1 MSFTQDY
8 VGTFIEV
15 IMIVFLMNLFSGQYL
30 VNKIKM
36 TLSITLISLGVAI
49 LDILN
54 TPYTTL
60 LNYVLMVILFTIF
73 VKRKLLSVLFETIFA
88 SSFMLLIEY
97 ILAVIFYRIQGEAS
111 LDFSNRLIQLGIS
124 LLICY
129 FIGKNSI
136 LQKNVMFFYK
146 KYQEEICFI
155 AVTLFSFSAIELHLW
170 KSENQAVFNQS
181 TVILVYTVIWFC
193 LTLFLL
199 KKLVENRK
207 QRENIHLHEQYMG
220 VTENLLD
227 SLYSEKHDFNKHL
240 QAVEGL
246 CRLETPTK
254 AVEEIELYI
263 NSLKEKEL
271 NKRKSTVSINTGNG
285 VVNALLYSKNK
296 EAEKRNINLYYL
308 PSGNFPEFPCEKYE
322 LVQIIGNLLDNAIE
336 YVGKL
341 EEDERR
347 VLLYIGQDEYNKKIE
362 VRNTYCVEKSGK
374 ASISQ
379 IKNYST
385 KYGERRGYGLQ
396 NVRAIT
402 LKYHGKFNIFQEE
415 NEFIAEILF

>member
-15 IMIVFLMNLFSGQYL
+15 LMTAFLMNLFSEDYMKNKLRIGAIIAL
-30 VNKIKM
+30 V
-36 TLSITLISLGVAI
+36 SLVVAI
-49 LDILN
+49 LDVLN
-54 TPYTTL
+54 SPYTAF
-60 LNYVLMVILFTIF
+60 LNYIFFVAILRIFIKKNILSIFFEVIFSLA
-73 VKRKLLSVLFETIFA
+73 VMLS
-88 SSFMLLIEY
+88 IEY
-97 ILAVIFYRIQGEAS
+97 LLAVFFYNLQGDES
-111 LDFSNRLIQLGIS
+111 LDFVNRLIQLLIATFICCLIGINTS
-124 LLICY
+124 LQT
-129 FIGKNSI
+129 KVKS
-136 LQKNVMFFYK
+136 FYK
-146 KYQEEICFI
+146 KNQEEIYFI
-155 AVTLFSFSAIELHLW
+155 AITLFCFCAIELYLW
-170 KSENQAVFNQS
+170 KSENEFVFNQS
-181 TVILVYTVIWFC
+181 SVILIYTASWFC
-193 LTLFLL
+193 LSIFLL
-199 KKLVENRK
+199 KKLIENRK
-207 QRENIHLHEQYMG
+207 QRENIHLHEQYMEM
-220 VTENLLD
+220 TENLLD
-227 SLYSEKHDFNKHL
+227 GLYSEKHDFNKHL
-240 QAVEGL
+240 QAIEGL
-246 CRLETPTK
+246 CHLETPIK

-308 PSGNFPEFPCEKYE
+308 PSGKFPEFPCEKYE